1 MSPARGFDVNS
12 RGRAESSHSHNLIWR
27 NLMQALLRKSLIAS
41 GVALAAAVIGQS
53 ASADPGDSLRW
64 QSVIGIAAPNGIV
77 GSGTGAVTGAPGP
90 WSALGGKVKVDADRG
105 RIEFSVD
112 GLVLAAGNAIGTPGT
127 VTQLKGTVVCDTDGS
142 ASGGNSVLVDTPLVE
157 LDDQGDA
164 RFNGRVAI
172 PAVCASEPDVA
183 FVFRTGSGRW
193 IANGTVLR

>member
-1 MSPARGFDVNS
+1 
-12 RGRAESSHSHNLIWR
+12 
-27 NLMQALLRKSLIAS
+27 MQTLLRKFLIVS
-41 GVALAAAVIGQS
+41 GVALAAAVIGQT

-77 GSGTGAVTGAPGP
+77 GSGTGAVNGAPGP
-90 WSALGGKVKVDADRG
+90 WSALGGKVKVDPDKG
-105 RIEFSVD
+105 KIEFSVD

-127 VTQLKGTVVCDTDGS
+127 FTQLKGTVVCDTDGS
-142 ASGGNSVLVDTPLVE
+142 ASGGNSVLVDTPLVQ

-164 RFNGRVAI
+164 RFSGSVAM

-183 FVFRTGSGRW
+183 FLFRTSSGRW